1 MAKDYEPSAM
11 NHCYLRNFLLATF
24 AFAHVFSLNAQGAD
38 GKDMRKENL
47 VFGVVS
53 DVHVRGAYP
62 KYLEDAFAFFRDKGV
77 DAVALCGDIANSGSS
92 NELLRAG
99 AAWDAVFPGDK
110 APDGRPVEKIF
121 IFGNHDYYNYGS
133 SAIGKD
139 RPGAWRAAFHEEW
152 APVYSKTVKGYTF
165 IAAHWGHEKETAA
178 FVRENGE
185 KLHLRD
191 NRPFFHVQH
200 PYPANT
206 LYHPTRWGSDV
217 GAAAAAYGSYS
228 NAVVFSGHTHEPITD
243 ERAIWQGSFTA
254 IGAASLYYIAASS
267 ACENGSERKT
277 GPAQQM
283 RKLDVT
289 NAKPC
294 LVMRVYDDKLVCE
307 RWDVS
312 RNEKFG
318 PDRVIPL
325 DGSRPYAFE
334 PRIAAAIPP
343 EFPDGAAVS
352 LSTAM
357 GKNRRGKAS
366 EQVTLTFPAAKP
378 SATSRVHQYEVRTL
392 VNRDGKETAVLT
404 NSFFSQAF
412 FLPPSQDPA
421 TDKCVIAVSALPTNE
436 VVRFAVYPA
445 ECFGKKGKAIVSE
458 PWRRPAQPTE

>member
-1 MAKDYEPSAM
+1 MKLKSSLSRA
-11 NHCYLRNFLLATF
+11 YLLVVVVLSSLT
-24 AFAHVFSLNAQGAD
+24 AFGNGA
-38 GKDMRKENL
+38 GKEKL

-53 DVHVRGAYP
+53 DVHVRGEYP
-62 KYLEDAFAFFRDKGV
+62 KYLEDAFTFFRDKGV
-77 DAVALCGDIANSGSS
+77 DAVALCGDIANTGDS
-92 NELLRAG
+92 NELCRAG

-121 IFGNHDYYNYGS
+121 IFGNHDYYNKTKTP
-133 SAIGKD
+133 IGKD
-139 RPGAWRAAFHEEW
+139 RAGTWRVAFHEEW
-152 APVYSKTVKGYTF
+152 APVYAKTVKGYTF

-178 FVRENGE
+178 FVKENGE

-228 NAVVFSGHTHEPITD
+228 NAVVFSGHTHEPLTD
-243 ERAIWQGSFTA
+243 DRAIWQGSFTA

-267 ACENGSERKT
+267 KCENGTDRKN
-277 GPAQQM
+277 GPVQQM
-283 RKLDVT
+283 RKLDVF

-294 LVMRVYDDKLVCE
+294 LVMRVYDDNLVCE

-334 PRIAAAIPP
+334 PRKAATIPP
-343 EFPDGAAVS
+343 EFPADATVS
-352 LSTAM
+352 LTMAM
-357 GKNRRGKAS
+357 GKNRRGNAS

-378 SATSRVHQYEVRTL
+378 SATSRVHQYEVRAL
-392 VNRDGKETAVLT
+392 VNHNGKEIAVLT
-404 NSFFSQAF
+404 NNFFSQAF

-421 TDKCVIAVSALPTNE
+421 TDKCVIAVSALPVDE
-436 VVRFAVYPA
+436 DVRFSVIPT
-445 ECFGKKGKAIVSE
+445 ECFGKKGKPIVSE
-458 PWRRPAQPTE
+458 PWRRPAPPAEK

>member
-1 MAKDYEPSAM
+1 MTKIYELPAM
-11 NHCYLRNFLLATF
+11 NRAFLKGVLLIALAL
-24 AFAHVFSLNAQGAD
+24 AHFTCGA
-38 GKDMRKENL
+38 GEMRKENL

-53 DVHVRGAYP
+53 DVHVRGEYP
-62 KYLEDAFAFFRDKGV
+62 KYLEDAFAFFRDKDV
-77 DAVALCGDIANSGSS
+77 DAVALCGDIANTGSS

-121 IFGNHDYYNYGS
+121 IFGNHDYYTKS
-133 SAIGKD
+133 PASISHD

-152 APVYSKTVKGYTF
+152 APVYAKTVKGYTF

-178 FVRENGE
+178 FVKENSG

-191 NRPFFHVQH
+191 NRPFFHIQH

-228 NAVVFSGHTHEPITD
+228 NAVVFSGHTHEPLTD
-243 ERAIWQGSFTA
+243 DRAIWQGSFTA
-254 IGAASLYYIAASS
+254 LGAASLYYIAASS
-267 ACENGSERKT
+267 ACENGADRKK

-283 RKLDVT
+283 
-289 NAKPC
+289 AKVNVHKSRPC
-294 LVMRVYDDKLVCE
+294 LVMRVFDDKIVCE

-325 DGSRPYAFE
+325 DGSRPYAFA
-334 PRIAAAIPP
+334 PRKAATIPP
-343 EFPDGAAVS
+343 EFPDGAKIS
-352 LSTAM
+352 LSTAV
-357 GKNRRGKAS
+357 GKDRRGKAS
-366 EQVTLTFPAAKP
+366 EQVTLTFPSAKP
-378 SATSRVHQYEVRTL
+378 SVTSRVQQYEVRAIA
-392 VNRDGKETAVLT
+392 NRDGKEMAVLT
-404 NSFFSQAF
+404 NCFFSKAF
-412 FLPPSQDPA
+412 FLPPSQDPV
-421 TDKCVIAVSALPTNE
+421 TDICVIAVSALPADE
-436 VVRFAVYPA
+436 DVRFAIYPM

-458 PWRRPAQPTE
+458 PWRRPAPSAE

>member
-1 MAKDYEPSAM
+1 MTSKQSYFLVVVLLSSLVAFGANEP
-11 NHCYLRNFLLATF
+11 
-24 AFAHVFSLNAQGAD
+24 
-38 GKDMRKENL
+38 RKENL
-47 VFGVVS
+47 VFGVIS
-53 DVHVRGAYP
+53 DVHVRDEYP

-77 DAVALCGDIANSGSS
+77 DAVALCGDIANAGRS
-92 NELLRAG
+92 NELCLTG

-110 APDGRPVEKIF
+110 APDGRSVEKIF
-121 IFGNHDYYNYGS
+121 IFGNHDSYNKGDAPIS
-133 SAIGKD
+133 KD
-139 RPGAWRAAFHEEW
+139 RAGTWRAAFHEDW
-152 APVYSKTVKGYTF
+152 APVYAKTVKGYTF
-165 IAAHWGHEKETAA
+165 IGAHWGHEKKTAA
-178 FVRENGE
+178 FVRDTGE

-228 NAVVFSGHTHEPITD
+228 NAVVFSGHPHEPLTD

-267 ACENGSERKT
+267 VCENGTDRKK
-277 GPAQQM
+277 GPVQQM
-283 RKLDVT
+283 PKLDVF
-289 NAKPC
+289 NAKPG
-294 LVMRVYDDKLVCE
+294 LVMRVFDDKMVCE
-307 RWDVS
+307 RWDIA

-334 PRIAAAIPP
+334 PRIAAVIPP

-357 GKNRRGKAS
+357 GKDRRGNAS

-378 SATSRVHQYEVRTL
+378 SATSRVHQYEVQAL
-392 VNRDGKETAVLT
+392 AKRDGRETAVLT
-404 NSFFSQAF
+404 NFFFSEAF
-412 FLPPSQDPA
+412 FLAPSHEPA
-421 TDKCVIAVSALPTNE
+421 TGRCVIAVSALPTNE
-436 VVRFAVYPA
+436 VVRFSISPI
-445 ECFGKKGKAIVSE
+445 ECFGKKGKAILSQ
-458 PWRRPAQPTE
+458 PWTASPLPLIDLQTGN

>member
-1 MAKDYEPSAM
+1 MTSKYSL
-11 NHCYLRNFLLATF
+11 LRAHRPVFVFALLA
-24 AFAHVFSLNAQGAD
+24 ASLAALGDEQ
-38 GKDMRKENL
+38 RKENL
-47 VFGVVS
+47 VFGVIS
-53 DVHVRGAYP
+53 DVHVRGEYP

-77 DAVALCGDIANSGSS
+77 DAVALCGDIANTGSS

-99 AAWDAVFPGDK
+99 AAWDAVFPGGK

-121 IFGNHDYYNYGS
+121 IFGNHDYYTKNS
-133 SAIGKD
+133 TSISHD
-139 RPGAWRAAFHEEW
+139 RSGAWRAAFHEEW
-152 APVYSKTVKGYTF
+152 QPVYAKTVKGYTF

-178 FVRENGE
+178 FVKENGE

-228 NAVVFSGHTHEPITD
+228 NAVVFSGHTHEPLTD

-267 ACENGSERKT
+267 ICENGTDRKK

-283 RKLDVT
+283 RKLDVF
-289 NAKPC
+289 NAKPG
-294 LVMRVYDDKLVCE
+294 LLMRVFDDKMVCE
-307 RWDVS
+307 RWDIS

-334 PRIAAAIPP
+334 PRIAAVIPP
-343 EFPDGAAVS
+343 EFPAAAAVS

-357 GKNRRGKAS
+357 GKNRRDKAS

-378 SATSRVHQYEVRTL
+378 SATSRVQKYEVRTL
-392 VNRDGKETAVLT
+392 VSRGGQEVAVLT
-404 NSFFSQAF
+404 NHVFSQAF

-436 VVRFAVYPA
+436 VVRFSITPV
-445 ECFGKKGKAIVSE
+445 ECFGKRGKDIVSD
-458 PWRRPAQPTE
+458 PWRRLPSP